1 MHNHSTSRL
10 LTLLLALPLS
20 GLATLVAAENWSDVD
35 PLVQD
40 FAQISAQIS
49 RGDLQTAE
57 SELQALSQR
66 IDPRDSRI
74 AQSHR
79 ALAEAHLRQA
89 RGQLQAGNTAGARNA
104 LSQGQQHLDFV
115 AGDLR
120 QQYQTGLSVLDEA
133 DSQARRQQEAVSQ
146 QARQA
151 AERAE
156 QQRLAEAKAHAARE
170 AQARQQAAAVAA
182 KPVPTPAPVAPP
194 PLRAHLID
202 PAAASSS
209 VAMPMLD
216 AGDRDGLRDLLDTV
230 AADVVAFN
238 CAVRVQVREAKD
250 FPFVAAL
257 LSARVKK
264 LNPQFEHQFA
274 PLLKPDEEPRLVLS
288 PQGNS

>member
-20 GLATLVAAENWSDVD
+20 GLATFVAAENWSDVD
-35 PLVQD
+35 TLVQD
-40 FAQISAQIS
+40 FAQISAQIN

-89 RGQLQAGNTAGARNA
+89 REQLQTGNTAGARNA
-104 LSQGQQHLDFV
+104 LSQGQPHLDFV

-120 QQYQTGLSVLDEA
+120 QQYQTSLSVLDEA
-133 DSQARRQQEAVSQ
+133 DSQARRQQEA
-146 QARQA
+146 

-156 QQRLAEAKAHAARE
+156 QQRLAEVKAHAARE
-170 AQARQQAAAVAA
+170 AQARQQAAAA
-182 KPVPTPAPVAPP
+182 KPAPTPAPVVPNPP
-194 PLRAHLID
+194 RAHLID
-202 PAAASSS
+202 PSAASSS

-216 AGDRDGLRDLLDTV
+216 AGDRDGLRDLLDNV

>member
-1 MHNHSTSRL
+1 MHNHSKSRL
-10 LTLLLALPLS
+10 LALLLALS
-20 GLATLVAAENWSDVD
+20 GLATSASAENWNDVD
-35 PLVQD
+35 TLVQE

-49 RGDLQTAE
+49 RGDLQAAE
-57 SELQALSQR
+57 SELQALGQR
-66 IDPRDSRI
+66 IDPRDSRL

-89 RGQLQAGNTAGARNA
+89 RQQLQAGNATAARSA
-104 LSQGQQHLDFV
+104 LSRGQSHLDFV
-115 AGDLR
+115 ADDLR
-120 QQYQTGLSVLDEA
+120 QQYQASQTVLDEA
-133 DSQARRQQEAVSQ
+133 DSQARRQQEAADQ

-156 QQRLAEAKAHAARE
+156 QQRLAEEKARAARE
-170 AQARQQAAAVAA
+170 AQARQQAAAAAA
-182 KPVPTPAPVAPP
+182 KPVTPP
-194 PLRAHLID
+194 PPSPPRAHLID

-209 VAMPMLD
+209 VPMPMLD
-216 AGDRDGLRDLLDTV
+216 AGDRDALRDLLDGV

-264 LNPQFEHQFA
+264 LDPQFEHQFA